1 LAAAAEE
8 TASRRSSASAS
19 RLQNCVECPTNGNSA
34 CAAPARA
41 LQLVLALLQQPLRGS
56 FVFFQL
62 MTEVACSRKVFLQL
76 VRGVSDVIDQCQRML

>member
-1 LAAAAEE
+1 
-8 TASRRSSASAS
+8 
-19 RLQNCVECPTNGNSA
+19 
-34 CAAPARA
+34 
-41 LQLVLALLQQPLRGS
+41 LALLQQPLRGS